1 MFLFKMAYVSGMYYF
16 YEEIQKNAIQEQL
29 FRVYTSIE
37 DDYRKYKNTGD
48 ILLMNPNVKIFEDLD
63 KISFPYYQELKR

>member
-1 MFLFKMAYVSGMYYF
+1 MGDVFVQDGLCQWNVLFLWGNLEKCYSG
-16 YEEIQKNAIQEQL
+16 
-29 FRVYTSIE
+29 TTIE

-63 KISFPYYQELKR
+63 KISFPYY